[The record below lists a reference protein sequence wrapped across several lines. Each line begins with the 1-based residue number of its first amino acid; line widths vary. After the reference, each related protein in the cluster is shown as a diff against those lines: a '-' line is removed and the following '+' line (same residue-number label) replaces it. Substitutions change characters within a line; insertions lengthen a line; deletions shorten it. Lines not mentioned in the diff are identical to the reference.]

1 MPQWLSVNRDST
13 SWSAKVLFFQKKI
26 YLLPHE
32 EIKTRLS
39 DPTGQQHFFFFTTSL
54 LDTVCRIFL
63 VEVAMF
69 KISHIKVER
78 LRAKLN

>member
-39 DPTGQQHFFFFTTSL
+39 DPTGQQHFFFLQQACWILYAES
-54 LDTVCRIFL
+54 FL
-63 VEVAMF
+63 S
-69 KISHIKVER
+69 KWQCLK
-78 LRAKLN
+78 